1 MRLGN
6 VLCTIGISVMIL
18 GAMAI
23 DSSGIGG
30 WIASTAVLIGAAI
43 SFIGYKMEGGK
54 DAHQ

>member
-1 MRLGN
+1 
-6 VLCTIGISVMIL
+6 MIL

-30 WIASTAVLIGAAI
+30 WIASAAVLIGAVI